1 MAPRFARPAFGASAP
16 SVAAALCI
24 IVAATLLTPRPADAQ
39 RNAGSVTVDLS
50 VLDQLGT
57 PRNIPQLLQPG
68 VRSLMMPNARPSRS
82 SRLTRPGLTQP
93 RGSATPGQV
102 MLKPPS
108 KAKRAT
114 PKPRRAVKATPRAL
128 TRKPVVQR
136 PRPPAPPKI
145 AARPP
150 AAPAAPAVPAPPKP
164 AKVAVPTPPPPA
176 PSIAPPPAAPVAAPP
191 PPPAQAPAS
200 RPAPPA
206 PKQTASLPPATKR
219 VGSKLAAGQQFR
231 LSFGAGAAAI
241 QDAAATQL
249 NDVAKALKADGSLRL
264 QLLAYSGG
272 GTQTPSQ
279 ARRLSLSR
287 ALAVRSHLIKQGVR
301 STRID
306 VRALGNKSE
315 GGPPD
320 RVDVIVTKR

>member
-1 MAPRFARPAFGASAP
+1 MAFVIFATVLFVPGSAE
-16 SVAAALCI
+16 
-24 IVAATLLTPRPADAQ
+24 AQ
-39 RNAGSVTVDLS
+39 RDAGSVSVDLS

-68 VRSLMMPNARPSRS
+68 VRALMMPNSRTTGS
-82 SRLTRPGLTQP
+82 NRFSAPALSQP
-93 RGSATPGQV
+93 RGNATPAAGQL

-108 KAKRAT
+108 KIKRAAPT
-114 PKPRRAVKATPRAL
+114 RRMATKATPRKL

-136 PRPPAPPKI
+136 PRPPALPKI
-145 AARPP
+145 AARPTVAPTAPSVPTPPKP
-150 AAPAAPAVPAPPKP
+150 ARAASLPVPPPPAPAMVPPPAAPAV
-164 AKVAVPTPPPPA
+164 TPPPP
-176 PSIAPPPAAPVAAPP
+176 PPVAKI
-191 PPPAQAPAS
+191 AS
-200 RPAPPA
+200 QPAPPA
-206 PKQTASLPPATKR
+206 PKQTASLPPSGQRA
-219 VGSKLAAGQQFR
+219 GSALAAGQQFR
-231 LSFGAGAAAI
+231 LSFGAGSAAVQNASG
-241 QDAAATQL
+241 TQL
-249 NDVAKALKADGSLRL
+249 DDIAKSLKGNDALRL
-264 QLLAYSGG
+264 QLLAFSGG
-272 GTQTPSQ
+272 GAQTPSQ